1 MVTMRHTP
9 EPPAELIRLA
19 HRQQQVLTRA
29 QLRQIGLSQV
39 EIRAQIAA
47 RRWTNW
53 GAHVVVLHNAE
64 PSRRQL
70 MWASTLDAGPPAALV
85 SHTGL
90 ELSGFRDFARAAA
103 LVHLM
108 VPRGAKVTQHPSVVV
123 HESRRV
129 QPELHVHQQGLPCT
143 TPPRSALDAAAWQPW
158 PRFACAMVA
167 AVVQQRLCTP
177 AQLDAAL
184 AVVGRVRH
192 KAYLRE
198 ALRDIAGGAEALSE
212 LDLAKVCRRF
222 GLQPPDR
229 QVRRTDAHG
238 RLRYLDAE
246 WVLPNGERV
255 LLEVDG
261 AHHFEVEH
269 WQKDM
274 RRERALVVSGSR
286 VLRATAVELR
296 LEPAAVVT
304 DLLGAGVPRV
314 VRTQLSYRTTG
325 F

>member
-1 MVTMRHTP
+1 MRRTP
-9 EPPAELIRLA
+9 KPPAELVHLA
-19 HRQQQVLTRA
+19 HCQQQVLTRS

-47 RRWTNW
+47 QRWTTW

-64 PSRRQL
+64 PSRPQL
-70 MWASTLDAGPPAALV
+70 MWASTLDAGPPTALV
-85 SHTGL
+85 SHTAL
-90 ELSGFRDFARAAA
+90 ELAGFRDFARAAA
-103 LVHLM
+103 AVHLM
-108 VPRGAKVTQHPSVVV
+108 VPRGAKVNRHPSVVI

-129 QPELHVHQQGLPCT
+129 QPEFHVERQGLPCT
-143 TPPRSALDAAAWQPW
+143 ATPRSALDAAAWQSW
-158 PRFACAMVA
+158 PRFACAIVA

-177 AQLDAAL
+177 AQLDDAL
-184 AVVGRVRH
+184 AIVGRIRH

-222 GLQPPDR
+222 GLQPPYR
-229 QVRRTDAHG
+229 QVRRLDANG
-238 RLRYLDAE
+238 RRRYLDAE

-261 AHHFEVEH
+261 AHHVEVEH
-269 WQKDM
+269 WQEDM
-274 RRERALVVSGSR
+274 QRERALVVTGSR
-286 VLRATAVELR
+286 VLRATAMELR
-296 LEPAAVVT
+296 LEPASVVT
-304 DLLGAGVPRV
+304 DLVRAGVPRL
-314 VRTQLSYRTTG
+314 VRTQLSQRATG